1 MAYEDRPGDE
11 YTDERR
17 NGELASP
24 PAPRVDPWSDQHL
37 ADARARGVADS
48 GGEAPPPEPVAPH
61 DPTYRHDGDADDDP
75 DTYSPYRATG
85 NSMPP
90 PKPSPEW
97 AEYTRT
103 APPPQPAAPPVTE
116 QDDQSYPEEQSYE
129 APPSYPEESYPEEQS
144 YEAPQ
149 SHAAPS
155 YESPTYPAEPRPA
168 AAPPPTP
175 RPTPP
180 QPAPPVPAQPG
191 PPMPATPRVRPAT
204 PPVAP
209 IESQQ
214 FAAPPTAADFAA
226 RRVHTPQ
233 LPPATMGLAGLVRRV
248 TLGRVA
254 PAPSQREL
262 DHRHAVTTV
271 RRNFGGLRQIT
282 VVNPKGGAGKTVA
295 VLMTAMTFGQQR
307 GGYVLSWDNNETQ
320 GTLGMRAQQDFHH
333 RTVRDL
339 LAELGSFAGESGR
352 VGDLSRYVRSQ
363 GEAMFDVL
371 ASDESATAGEMLTAQ
386 AFRNLREV
394 VSRFYKL
401 IIVDT
406 GNNVRAENWQAAIE
420 ATDQLVVPMS
430 ARGDSAETAARM
442 LDHLEQTG
450 RNELVRR
457 AVSVISLPAHTKGT
471 DLAAIRN
478 HFAARTRAVLVAPY
492 EPLLDSGEP
501 IRYEEISQ
509 KSREAWLT
517 IAAAVAEGL

>member
-1 MAYEDRPGDE
+1 MAYDDRPAERGDE
-11 YTDERR
+11 ERGLT
-17 NGELASP
+17 GELP
-24 PAPRVDPWSDQHL
+24 QVDPWPDQHHG
-37 ADARARGVADS
+37 DGRARGVAHVQEPATPPAQPS
-48 GGEAPPPEPVAPH
+48 QPAQPGYSYPPQPGGAPQQ
-61 DPTYRHDGDADDDP
+61 
-75 DTYSPYRATG
+75 PYL
-85 NSMPP
+85 PP
-90 PKPSPEW
+90 PKPS
-97 AEYTRT
+97 AEPAIPPAPAFVPRPADATSVFPAYRDADPDDDADADPDLAPTYHAQS
-103 APPPQPAAPPVTE
+103 APPAPPAAP
-116 QDDQSYPEEQSYE
+116 QS
-129 APPSYPEESYPEEQS
+129 A
-144 YEAPQ
+144 
-149 SHAAPS
+149 
-155 YESPTYPAEPRPA
+155 
-168 AAPPPTP
+168 
-175 RPTPP
+175 P
-180 QPAPPVPAQPG
+180 QPAPQAAPQAAPPRFPEPPAED
-191 PPMPATPRVRPAT
+191 VT
-204 PPVAP
+204 PPPASPWPHYSAGGSGPSAP
-209 IESQQ
+209 ARPTSPQPTGAQQ

-233 LPPATMGLAGLVRRV
+233 QLPATMGVQGLLRR
-248 TLGRVA
+248 LSFGKVA

-262 DHRHAVTTV
+262 EHRQAVAAV

-339 LAELGSFAGESGR
+339 LSELGTFAGDAGR

-401 IIVDT
+401 IVVDT

-442 LDHLEQTG
+442 LDHLDQTG
-450 RNELVRR
+450 RSELVRR
-457 AVSVISLPAHTKGT
+457 AVSVISMPASTKGT
-471 DLAAIRN
+471 DVPAIRN
-478 HFAARTRAVLVAPY
+478 HFAARTRVVLTAPY
-492 EPLLDSGEP
+492 ETLLDSGEP
-501 IRYEEISQ
+501 IRYEDISS
-509 KSREAWLT
+509 KSREAWLK
-517 IAAAVAEGL
+517 IAASIAEGL

>member
-1 MAYEDRPGDE
+1 MGVQGLL
-11 YTDERR
+11 RR
-17 NGELASP
+17 AS
-24 PAPRVDPWSDQHL
+24 
-37 ADARARGVADS
+37 
-48 GGEAPPPEPVAPH
+48 
-61 DPTYRHDGDADDDP
+61 
-75 DTYSPYRATG
+75 
-85 NSMPP
+85 
-90 PKPSPEW
+90 
-97 AEYTRT
+97 
-103 APPPQPAAPPVTE
+103 
-116 QDDQSYPEEQSYE
+116 
-129 APPSYPEESYPEEQS
+129 
-144 YEAPQ
+144 
-149 SHAAPS
+149 
-155 YESPTYPAEPRPA
+155 
-168 AAPPPTP
+168 
-175 RPTPP
+175 
-180 QPAPPVPAQPG
+180 
-191 PPMPATPRVRPAT
+191 
-204 PPVAP
+204 
-209 IESQQ
+209 
-214 FAAPPTAADFAA
+214 
-226 RRVHTPQ
+226 
-233 LPPATMGLAGLVRRV
+233 
-248 TLGRVA
+248 LGYLT

-262 DHRHAVTTV
+262 AHRQSVATV

-339 LAELGSFAGESGR
+339 LAELDTFAGEAGR

-371 ASDESATAGEMLTAQ
+371 ASDESATAGEMLTAT

-442 LDHLEQTG
+442 LDHLDQTG
-450 RNELVRR
+450 RHELVRR
-457 AVSVISLPAHTKGT
+457 AVSVISMPASTKGT

-478 HFAARTRAVLVAPY
+478 HFAARTRTVLTAPY

-501 IRYEEISQ
+501 IRYEEISGR
-509 KSREAWLT
+509 SREAWLT

>member
-1 MAYEDRPGDE
+1 MTYDDRRPDRAP
-11 YTDERR
+11 DD
-17 NGELASP
+17 LSSP
-24 PAPRVDPWSDQHL
+24 PAPRVDPWSEQHL
-37 ADARARGVADS
+37 VEGRPARDDRNATAAPPEPRYPPPADAYPPPPVAYPADDPEPDDAAPTPAEPDHGDPDGGAAPNRAVPTPKPAPEWPEYRRADPPPQS
-48 GGEAPPPEPVAPH
+48 THAATPPQDFAPPPA
-61 DPTYRHDGDADDDP
+61 
-75 DTYSPYRATG
+75 
-85 NSMPP
+85 
-90 PKPSPEW
+90 
-97 AEYTRT
+97 
-103 APPPQPAAPPVTE
+103 
-116 QDDQSYPEEQSYE
+116 
-129 APPSYPEESYPEEQS
+129 
-144 YEAPQ
+144 
-149 SHAAPS
+149 
-155 YESPTYPAEPRPA
+155 
-168 AAPPPTP
+168 
-175 RPTPP
+175 RPT
-180 QPAPPVPAQPG
+180 ADG
-191 PPMPATPRVRPAT
+191 
-204 PPVAP
+204 
-209 IESQQ
+209 QQ

-233 LPPATMGLAGLVRRV
+233 QPPATMGVQGLLRRAS
-248 TLGRVA
+248 LGYLA

-262 DHRHAVTTV
+262 SHRRSVATV

-339 LAELGSFAGESGR
+339 LAELDTFAGEAGR

-371 ASDESATAGEMLTAQ
+371 ASDESATAGEMLTAE

-442 LDHLEQTG
+442 LDHLDQTG
-450 RNELVRR
+450 RHELVRR
-457 AVSVISLPAHTKGT
+457 AVSVISMPASTKGA

-478 HFAARTRAVLVAPY
+478 HFAARTRTVLIAPY

-501 IRYEEISQ
+501 IRYEEISGR
-509 KSREAWLT
+509 SREAWLT